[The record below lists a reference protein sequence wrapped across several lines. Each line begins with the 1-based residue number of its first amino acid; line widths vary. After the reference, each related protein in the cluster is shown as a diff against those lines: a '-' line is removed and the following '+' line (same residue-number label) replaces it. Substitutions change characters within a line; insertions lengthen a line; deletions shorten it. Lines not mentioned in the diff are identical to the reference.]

1 VLAARGLSPGERIAV
16 PSKSWL
22 IPLLVSLA
30 LGATATALRAD
41 PMAGARMANE
51 AANQRDARLE
61 RVAARHCW
69 LQQGRRHCRD
79 RTSARQTSD
88 YYVRD
93 ADKLP
98 YGTSRWWEEMLREN
112 RAGNPGGGG
121 RN

>member
-1 VLAARGLSPGERIAV
+1 MCLPPRGLSPGERIAV

-22 IPLLVSLA
+22 IPLLLSLP
-30 LGATATALRAD
+30 LGATATALRAG

-61 RVAARHCW
+61 RVAVRHCW
-69 LQQGRRHCRD
+69 WQQGRRHCRSH
-79 RTSARQTSD
+79 TSARQTSD

-93 ADKLP
+93 ADQLP

-112 RAGNPGGGG
+112 R
-121 RN
+121 